1 MIQFDSYFANGLK
14 PPPRFV
20 CCFFLMF
27 FSLRQVPQKD
37 VKENPEVIGEFGGI
51 ETEVKTDFA
60 TRVWVIKAFP
70 YFHHLN

>member
-1 MIQFDSYFANGLK
+1 
-14 PPPRFV
+14 
-20 CCFFLMF
+20 MF

-70 YFHHLN
+70 YFHHLNW

>member
-1 MIQFDSYFANGLK
+1 MAWNHHLDL
-14 PPPRFV
+14 FV
-20 CCFFLMF
+20 VLSHVN

-60 TRVWVIKAFP
+60 TRVWVIKGSRI
-70 YFHHLN
+70 FHHLNW